1 MGRLKVLLVIL
12 IIKYKYKK
20 YIIRN
25 IIIKLYIGFV
35 YIVQKKKKKK
45 LPRRPNHGGSP
56 MMPP

>member
-1 MGRLKVLLVIL
+1 MKVLLVIL

-35 YIVQKKKKKK
+35 YIVQKKKKKSF
-45 LPRRPNHGGSP
+45 PEGQIMGA
-56 MMPP
+56 PP